1 MKILKLGQKQ
11 RKKLLKL
18 CEEFFPTN
26 GEHEMVG
33 NDHVAIYPSN
43 TNIGIYPTFIHW
55 YQLIFTE
62 LDKRI
67 TNKVKKSI
75 KKDSDYFN
83 FLDYYLTE
91 RLKEHPV
98 DVLWEYV
105 QDCKKNKY
113 FKK

>member
-1 MKILKLGQKQ
+1 MKILKLNKTQE
-11 RKKLLKL
+11 KKLLSL
-18 CEEFFPTN
+18 CQEFFSTSGKHEFIGN
-26 GEHEMVG
+26 G
-33 NDHVAIYPSN
+33 NLAIYPPN
-43 TNIGIYPTFIHW
+43 TNKGIYPSFIHW

-67 TNKVKKSI
+67 TAKIKKSI

-91 RLKEHPV
+91 RLKEHPL
-98 DVLWEYV
+98 DVLWDYV